1 MIDAGALR
9 KHSDSRF
16 DAPLA
21 AWRQFR
27 LAGRTADTPGLPA
40 DLRDMA
46 RSVHDLF
53 GWSDDDAR
61 AAQPTESIGEPASA
75 GGAAG
80 FYMLAE
86 KAGDGAIDFSKASEL
101 ARELALSDDD
111 VVFLLIFSAK
121 SQHGDAQTAGAMM
134 QLAAMTMHDDA
145 VAGKL
150 YRTLA
155 ALSSDAMQQMLLYQ
169 SADGRL
175 ADGAND
181 ALRAEVWNEMAI
193 VLSSHGRFDEARE
206 MAEAAHELAMSSGAS
221 NIASMALG
229 NLAFNLMQQQNFV
242 DAARAFEK
250 LAKEQEAAGDLSN
263 LNITRQNIAIC
274 RRNML
279 SS

>member
-1 MIDAGALR
+1 MIDVNTLR
-9 KHSDSRF
+9 NHSDSRL

-27 LAGRTADTPGLPA
+27 PSGRTGDKPGLPA

-46 RSVHDLF
+46 CSVNDLF

-61 AAQPTESIGEPASA
+61 AAQPSESIGEPASA

-86 KAGDGAIDFSKASEL
+86 KAGDGAIDFGEASKL
-101 ARELALSDDD
+101 ARELALGDDD
-111 VVFLLIFSAK
+111 VVFLLVFSAK
-121 SQHGDAQTAGAMM
+121 SEYGDGQTAGAMM

-155 ALSSDAMQQMLLYQ
+155 ALTSDTMNQMLLYQ

-175 ADGAND
+175 AGGAND
-181 ALRAEVWNEMAI
+181 TLRAEVWNEMAI
-193 VLSSHGRFDEARE
+193 ILSSQGRFDEARDR
-206 MAEAAHELAMSSGAS
+206 AEAAHELAVSSGDS
-221 NIASMALG
+221 DIASMALG

-242 DAARAFEK
+242 DALRAFEK
-250 LAKEQEAAGDLSN
+250 LAQDQEAAGDLSN

-274 RRNML
+274 RRNLL

>member
-1 MIDAGALR
+1 MIDASTLR
-9 KHSDSRF
+9 KHSDTRL

-21 AWRQFR
+21 AWRQFC
-27 LAGRTADTPGLPA
+27 LSGRTTDTPGVPA
-40 DLRDMA
+40 DLREMA
-46 RSVHDLF
+46 RSVDDLF
-53 GWSDDDAR
+53 GWTDDDAR

-86 KAGDGAIDFSKASEL
+86 KAGDGAIDFSEASEL
-101 ARELALSDDD
+101 ARKLALGDDD
-111 VVFLLIFSAK
+111 IVFLLVFSAK
-121 SQHGDAQTAGAMM
+121 SEYGDGQTAGAMM

-155 ALSSDAMQQMLLYQ
+155 ALTSDTMHQMLLHQ
-169 SADGRL
+169 SADDRL
-175 ADGAND
+175 AGGAND

-193 VLSSHGRFDEARE
+193 ILSSHGRFDEASER
-206 MAEAAHELAMSSGAS
+206 AEAAHELAQSSGAS
-221 NIASMALG
+221 EIASMTLG

-242 DAARAFEK
+242 DALRAFEK
-250 LAKEQEAAGDLSN
+250 LAQDQEEAGDLSN
-263 LNITRQNIAIC
+263 LDITRQNIAIC
-274 RRNML
+274 RRNLL